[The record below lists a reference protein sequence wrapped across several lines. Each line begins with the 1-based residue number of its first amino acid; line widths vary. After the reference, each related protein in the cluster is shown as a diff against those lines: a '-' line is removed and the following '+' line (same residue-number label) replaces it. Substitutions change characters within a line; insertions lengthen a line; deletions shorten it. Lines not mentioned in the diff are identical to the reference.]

1 MQLAARQGWA
11 WGALLGALLAWLGAL
26 ALALALGA
34 TSLSLGELA
43 QALWAPEAG
52 GASTILWELRAPR
65 ALAASLVGAALAG
78 SGCAWQAVLRNPL
91 ADPYLIG
98 ASAGGALGAGVA
110 ILFGLSAFWPPALPL
125 LAFVGS
131 LGAVLAVVRLARGP
145 EGTATV
151 ERMVLGG
158 VALSAFLAALLALL
172 VVLKGEGLMPLH
184 LWMAG
189 GLGGRGWAELA
200 LAWPSAL
207 LGLGALALLATRL
220 NFLQLGDE
228 LAASWGVAPAATR
241 RWAILGASLA
251 TASAVGLAGMVG
263 FVGLLAPHAARLLVG
278 PDLRKA
284 LPVACFGG
292 AALVCGADAL
302 ARWAF
307 APLEVPVGVV
317 LALLGAPAFVALLR
331 QGPKAGGHDA

>member
-1 MQLAARQGWA
+1 MGLSARGGWLG
-11 WGALLGALLAWLGAL
+11 GALVGAALAWLAAL

-34 TSLSLGELA
+34 TPLGP
-43 QALWAPEAG
+43 QALWQALWRPEAS
-52 GASTILWELRAPR
+52 GASTILWELRLPR
-65 ALAASLVGAALAG
+65 ALAASLVGASLAG
-78 SGCAWQAVLRNPL
+78 AGCAWQAVLRNPL

-110 ILFGLSAFWPPALPL
+110 ILFGLVAWWPPALPA
-125 LAFVGS
+125 LAFGGS
-131 LGAVLAVVRLARGP
+131 LGAVLLVLRLAQGADGQTR
-145 EGTATV
+145 V
-151 ERMVLGG
+151 ERLILGG
-158 VALSAFLAALLALL
+158 VALSAFLAASLSLL

-189 GLGGRGWAELA
+189 GLSGRGWAELR
-200 LAWPSAL
+200 LAWPSAW
-207 LGLGALALLATRL
+207 LGLGALWALARGLTY
-220 NFLQLGDE
+220 LQLGDE
-228 LAASWGVAPAATR
+228 LSAAWGASPQALR
-241 RWAILGASLA
+241 RWAIAAAALA

-278 PDLRKA
+278 PDLRRA
-284 LPVACFGG
+284 YPVALFGG

-317 LALLGAPAFVALLR
+317 LALLGAPAFLWLLR
-331 QGPKAGGHDA
+331 QGGRQGGEGA